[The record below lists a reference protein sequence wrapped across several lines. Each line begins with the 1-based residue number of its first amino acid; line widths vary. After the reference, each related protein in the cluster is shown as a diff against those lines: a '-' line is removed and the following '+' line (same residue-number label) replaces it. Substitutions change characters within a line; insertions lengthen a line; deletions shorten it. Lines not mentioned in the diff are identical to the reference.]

1 MQLIVISSP
10 ERIGNEA
17 VLINALFDA
26 GMRRLHLRKPN
37 ASAAALVTLLNGIDP
52 AYRSEVVL
60 HQHHELA
67 EHFGLWRKH
76 YPEKLRLQ
84 RGRHESPPSRPGL
97 STSIHD
103 LSTLAELGAY
113 EYVFFGPVFNS
124 FSKPGYHS
132 NLPHNF
138 RLPARPAAPAIIA
151 IGGIDADHVHLARA
165 MNFDGVAVL
174 GAIWNKPQAACI
186 QFKKMLSRI
195 NNDFQNDR

>member
-10 ERIGNEA
+10 ERLGNEA
-17 VLINALFDA
+17 ALINALFDA
-26 GMRRLHLRKPN
+26 GMKRFHLRKPS
-37 ASAAALVTLLNGIDP
+37 ASAVALGALLNGIDR

-84 RGRHESPPSRPGL
+84 QDRHESPPLGPGL

-103 LSTLAELGAY
+103 LTKLPELGAY

-124 FSKPGYHS
+124 ISKPGYHS
-132 NLPHNF
+132 NLPPNF

-151 IGGIDADHVHLARA
+151 LGGIDADYVHLARA
-165 MNFDGVAVL
+165 MNFEGVAVL
-174 GAIWNKPQAACI
+174 GAIWNKPEAACI
-186 QFKKMLSRI
+186 QFRKILSSI
-195 NNDFQNDR
+195 NNDF